1 MGGMDRGRR
10 RGARAGA
17 VVAWA
22 LAALVAGVVA
32 WWGVTLVG
40 GQARRDGADVLSA
53 AQVADALGQARATAS
68 PTAGVGP
75 TPTPTPTVTS
85 TPSVSATPAPPA
97 GASDEVARTAVVAG
111 GQVGAACRGGAVV
124 LLFATPDD
132 GWSVDVRSA
141 GPEHVEVKFRRGEQ
155 ETEVRTECVGGVPTA
170 TVETED

>member
-1 MGGMDRGRR
+1 MDRGSR

-32 WWGVTLVG
+32 WWGVSLVG

-53 AQVADALGQARATAS
+53 AQVADALAQARATAG
-68 PTAGVGP
+68 PTATVEP
-75 TPTPTPTVTS
+75 TPTPTPTPTPAVT
-85 TPSVSATPAPPA
+85 ATPTTPA
-97 GASDEVARTAVVAG
+97 GTSDEVARTAVVAG
-111 GQVGAACRGGAVV
+111 GQVGAACRGGTVV

-132 GWSVDVRSA
+132 GWSVDVRNA

-155 ETEVRTECVGGVPTA
+155 ETEVRTVCVGGVPTA
-170 TVETED
+170 TVEVED